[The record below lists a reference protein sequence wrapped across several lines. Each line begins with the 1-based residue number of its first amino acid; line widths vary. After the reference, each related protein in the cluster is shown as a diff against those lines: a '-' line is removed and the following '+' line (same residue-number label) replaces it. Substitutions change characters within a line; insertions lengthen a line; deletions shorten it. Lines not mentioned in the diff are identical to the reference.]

1 MGKFKLNAPYKLD
14 PIPRYEVPFQPDNT
28 EDDSGLVAK
37 ANKNGTMIVNK
48 NIPIDDPIRKEAE
61 SHEDHHIK
69 DMMDGKLDYDDEKV
83 YETISNG
90 EVKEHSR
97 EDFNESDKNLAWE
110 KDAYKD
116 YEALDFL
123 FKEYGKLA
131 KADSPA
137 ATSIARFK
145 PLMESLLTEFKTLR
159 NANK

>member
-1 MGKFKLNAPYKLD
+1 
-14 PIPRYEVPFQPDNT
+14 
-28 EDDSGLVAK
+28 
-37 ANKNGTMIVNK
+37 MI
-48 NIPIDDPIRKEAE
+48 RFA
-61 SHEDHHIK
+61 
-69 DMMDGKLDYDDEKV
+69 
-83 YETISNG
+83 
-90 EVKEHSR
+90 
-97 EDFNESDKNLAWE
+97 FE